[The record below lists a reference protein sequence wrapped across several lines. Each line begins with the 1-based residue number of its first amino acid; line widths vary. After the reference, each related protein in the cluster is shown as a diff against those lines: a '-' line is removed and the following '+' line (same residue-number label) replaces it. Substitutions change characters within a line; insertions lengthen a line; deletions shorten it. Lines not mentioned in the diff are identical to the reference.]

1 MSSIMSHTVRPDGEA
16 GVRVGGFQRFTTLD
30 YPGQLAAVI
39 FLQGCPLRCE
49 YCHNPDLIPP
59 SGSVEIE
66 WKTIETELLRRQGF
80 LQAVVF
86 SGGEP
91 LMQSGLAAAIS
102 RVRKMGFRIGLHT
115 SGAAPARLAPLKG
128 LVDWVGF
135 DIKAPFEAYG
145 PVTGVPASGR
155 RAQESYAELIA
166 WKIPHEVR
174 TTVWP
179 HRIGPVQVRAIA
191 DSVEAGGTRD
201 FVLQEARHPVTGQA
215 MGGPVFSDL
224 SLLEELKSRFR
235 GFAVRR
241 AA

>member
-1 MSSIMSHTVRPDGEA
+1 MRPDGDP

-59 SGSVEIE
+59 RGGVEIE
-66 WKTIETELLRRQGF
+66 WQMIETELLRRRGF

-91 LMQSGLAAAIS
+91 LMQSGLVAAID
-102 RVRKMGFRIGLHT
+102 RVRAMGFRIGLHT
-115 SGAAPARLAPLKG
+115 SGAAPARLAALKG

-145 PVTGVPASGR
+145 PVTGVPASGL
-155 RAQESYAELIA
+155 RARESYSELAA
-166 WKIPHEVR
+166 WQIPHELR

-179 HRIGPVQVRAIA
+179 NRIGPAQVRAIA
-191 DSVEAGGTRD
+191 NSVEAGGTED

-215 MGGPVFSDL
+215 MGGPVFSDR
-224 SLLEELKSRFR
+224 SLLEDLTSRFR
-235 GFAVRR
+235 GFSVRR